1 MNTFNS
7 MSSGL
12 RSARQRG
19 AVLFFALIALVVMTL
34 AAVALIRSVD
44 TNTLIAGNLAFKQ
57 SATSSGDVGT
67 ELAITWLQGNLA
79 TLDNSN
85 PAAGYY
91 NSLNQGLDLTTQNWA
106 AIGVSAGQDS
116 AGNTVRY
123 VIQRLCN
130 HPPAR
135 AAQVNSETAIV
146 VSETNCILTDPPDS
160 GNDRRDRGRPD
171 LCSASQCPTTGGA
184 AIYRITAQVTGPRN
198 TVSYIQ
204 AFVF

>member
-1 MNTFNS
+1 MINTPRS
-7 MSSGL
+7 TLQGL
-12 RSARQRG
+12 KFPRQRG

-44 TNTLIAGNLAFKQ
+44 TNTLIAGNLAFRQ
-57 SATSSGDVGT
+57 SATSSGDGGT
-67 ELAITWLQGNLA
+67 EAAITWLTNNLA
-79 TLDNSN
+79 TLDSSN

-91 NSLNQGLDLTTQNWA
+91 NSLNQALDLTTQDWTV
-106 AIGVSAGQDS
+106 IGVSAGQDN

-130 HPPAR
+130 HPA
-135 AAQVNSETAIV
+135 AKLAQVNSGASIA
-146 VSETNCILTDPPDS
+146 VSETTCILSDAPQS
-160 GNDRRDRGRPD
+160 NNEQ
-171 LCSASQCPTTGGA
+171 SALEAPQACASCVTTVGS